1 MKDILLKK
9 TTKSLTAMFLV
20 LVMLAGMIFGLN
32 WLLSDQFQ
40 KNALEAERK
49 IPRMVLSEGN
59 YFDLY
64 DGNLVE
70 GVSAC
75 YVASNGAGIAVVIDQ
90 EISHGGIQIM
100 VGVNNEGQI
109 TTVAILSQ
117 DYTKGNDA
125 GISDPKYLSVY
136 IGKTVLSANNIS
148 EDYEINPVAGAE
160 EASDAV
166 YQAVKI
172 AFLQQAVI
180 ENAIDAENK
189 KAAED
194 GGN

>member
-1 MKDILLKK
+1 MKELSSKSKIR
-9 TTKSLTAMFLV
+9 SLTAMV
-20 LVMLAGMIFGLN
+20 LVMVALAGMIYGLN
-32 WLLSDQFQ
+32 YLLTDQFQ
-40 KNALEAERK
+40 QNALEAERK
-49 IPRMVLSEGN
+49 IPRMVLPEGN

-64 DGNLVE
+64 DGNLVQ

-75 YVASNGAGIAVVIDQ
+75 YVASNGAGIAVVVDQ

-100 VGVNNEGQI
+100 VGVNSEGQI
-109 TTVAILSQ
+109 TTVAIQSQ
-117 DYTKGNDA
+117 EYTKGNDA
-125 GISDPKYLSVY
+125 RINNPEYLSVY
-136 IGKTVLSANNIS
+136 IGRTILSASNIS
-148 EDYEINPVAGAE
+148 RDYEIDPVAGAE

-180 ENAIDAENK
+180 ENAVDAENK
-189 KAAED
+189 KAAEG